1 MIRSRL
7 IALGIGLAAV
17 AFAGGHYVGGGFSA
31 SDRISTE
38 EFRRALS
45 SRDWIWR
52 ARIVSGYVDAL
63 GPENLPEALEVI
75 EDRRRWLSQDELRL
89 IMIAWARFDAP
100 AAFARTLTWPDHT
113 RNKGAAA
120 VIYGWALNDPI
131 AAREALLSVGD
142 STLRALL
149 IDRMV
154 AAWAHGG
161 DWGGVTRYI
170 SDLPDDPSRQRLLGV
185 LIREILSDGH
195 ASVME
200 WVEGIPAEAPE
211 GFKAT
216 AFERA
221 AGILGQDDHEMAIA
235 FVERNRHH
243 PWAAGGPAAVAR
255 RWANKDP
262 ISALDWVEQLP
273 AGVGRDRAI
282 EIAFRQWQK
291 SSPIAAEEW
300 LASAEAGRPLDPAR
314 VLVVRQLATTSPAAA
329 LEFAEEIS
337 DLKLREESVVVA
349 LIHWLRGDREAASKW
364 LEEHPLS
371 DSVRKKIRARAR
383 GGAGREGR
391 FPGAA
396 PKRREA
402 AD

>member
-1 MIRSRL
+1 
-7 IALGIGLAAV
+7 
-17 AFAGGHYVGGGFSA
+17 
-31 SDRISTE
+31 
-38 EFRRALS
+38 
-45 SRDWIWR
+45 
-52 ARIVSGYVDAL
+52 
-63 GPENLPEALEVI
+63 
-75 EDRRRWLSQDELRL
+75 
-89 IMIAWARFDAP
+89 
-100 AAFARTLTWPDHT
+100 
-113 RNKGAAA
+113 
-120 VIYGWALNDPI
+120 
-131 AAREALLSVGD
+131 
-142 STLRALL
+142 
-149 IDRMV
+149 
-154 AAWAHGG
+154 
-161 DWGGVTRYI
+161 
-170 SDLPDDPSRQRLLGV
+170 
-185 LIREILSDGH
+185 
-195 ASVME
+195 
-200 WVEGIPAEAPE
+200 
-211 GFKAT
+211 
-216 AFERA
+216 
-221 AGILGQDDHEMAIA
+221 MAIA